1 MPQKPKI
8 FFVTHGEFDAASEL
22 SKDLQMQMG
31 TAVYVPKYGD
41 SVAID
46 GADYV
51 IEAAPEVETLPE
63 VAELQDSITAIER
76 NYMQYR
82 NKMEQIALRDS
93 AKADQMRK
101 KLEKVRRYMDE
112 MLGNL

>member
-1 MPQKPKI
+1 
-8 FFVTHGEFDAASEL
+8 
-22 SKDLQMQMG
+22 
-31 TAVYVPKYGD
+31 
-41 SVAID
+41 
-46 GADYV
+46 
-51 IEAAPEVETLPE
+51 
-63 VAELQDSITAIER
+63 
-76 NYMQYR
+76 MQYR